1 MKKVFIVSLMV
12 LVLGCEKEKTSPPQP
27 IAVPE
32 AVQKGASSDSVAS
45 PEVLEYHYT
54 SDDKPDPF
62 QPLLVER
69 KRKEGEALLTP
80 LQQYD
85 LSQLVLVGVVSGIA
99 EPRAMLE
106 DPDGKGY
113 IVQIGT
119 GVGKSGGKVAEVG
132 SDWIKVVEEYNDPL
146 GRVRTHEEIIKLRK
160 EEGEE

>member
-1 MKKVFIVSLMV
+1 MRNIFAASLII
-12 LVLGCEKEKTSPPQP
+12 LVLGCEKERASPTQP
-27 IAVPE
+27 IRVPE
-32 AVQKGASSDSVAS
+32 AAQEGVSSDSVAS
-45 PEVLEYHYT
+45 EEVLEYHYVP
-54 SDDKPDPF
+54 DNKPDPF

-69 KRKEGEALLTP
+69 KRREGEALLTP

-119 GVGKSGGKVAEVG
+119 WVGKSGGKVAEVG